1 MKKIPNHLLSNWI
14 NFWVLV
20 FGASVLSI
28 EGHGGESAIILLL
41 TMIFIF
47 LTRTDLDSK
56 YKLNKDEIIFIT
68 LVILFWLL
76 NIVNTIFQ
84 PLGLEFE
91 NTRMALRAID
101 NPMRWILMLPIYF
114 LIRRYNLDWRFVAIG
129 LSIGVF
135 FTVSIA
141 MYEVYILGNTRAT
154 GGMNHVITF
163 GELMV
168 AADLL
173 LWIFMFFAWK
183 KNQKKLALIL
193 LFSSLF
199 AFYGSLLSVTRG
211 AWLAYL
217 FMIIFFA
224 IYIIKLGLFNK
235 KHLFSKP
242 LLLRLFFTLI
252 LFLTVS
258 QTEQFKTIEKRSI
271 DAVEVLS
278 GNSEVNASA
287 ARVDIF
293 RTAIEIARHFPGG
306 VGTDN
311 FRTGGKAV
319 IILDANNNRNIV
331 VKNQDNL
338 VVDYDDL
345 DGNIHRYDWLQSFNK
360 EDGSRIYTSR
370 FRHAHNEWLNVLAE
384 NGLLGFILLTLVF
397 LFPLKVFWQNLTHEN
412 ELVSMYS
419 YCGIVLVICFTIF
432 GQTQSIFTSHAALIF
447 FIFFL
452 YLFFSQIS
460 ILKKH

>member
-1 MKKIPNHLLSNWI
+1 MIKITNNFLSTWI

-20 FGASVLSI
+20 FSATVVSV
-28 EGHGGESAIILLL
+28 EGHGGESALILLL

-47 LTRTDLDSK
+47 FTRTDGSSK
-56 YKLNKDEIIFIT
+56 HKLNRDEIIFIT
-68 LVILFWLL
+68 IVVLFWLL

-91 NTRMALRAID
+91 NIRMALRAID

-114 LIRRYNLDWRFVAIG
+114 LMRRYNLDWRFLSIG

-135 FTVSIA
+135 FTVIIA
-141 MYEVYILGNTRAT
+141 MHEVYILGNMRAT
-154 GGMNHVITF
+154 GGMNHVISF

-183 KNQKKLALIL
+183 QNQKKLAFIL

-199 AFYGSLLSVTRG
+199 AFYGSILSVTRG
-211 AWLAYL
+211 AWLAYA
-217 FMIIFFA
+217 FMLIFFV
-224 IYIIKLGLFNK
+224 IYVIRLGLFNK
-235 KHLFSKP
+235 KYLFSKP
-242 LLLRLFFTLI
+242 VLLRIFFTLI

-271 DAVEVLS
+271 DAVDILS
-278 GNSEVNASA
+278 GNSNVNAATS
-287 ARVDIF
+287 RVDIYK
-293 RTAIEIARHFPGG
+293 TAFEIARHFPAG

-319 IILDANNNRNIV
+319 IILDARENKNIV
-331 VKNQDNL
+331 VKNQNNL
-338 VVDYDDL
+338 VLDYDDL
-345 DGNIHRYDWLQSFNK
+345 DGNIHRYDWLQSFDK
-360 EDGSRIYTSR
+360 EDGSRIFTSR

-384 NGLLGFILLTLVF
+384 NGLLGFILLTFLF
-397 LFPLKVFWQNLTHEN
+397 LFPLKIFWKNITHEN
-412 ELVSMYS
+412 KLVSMYS
-419 YCGIVLVICFTIF
+419 YCGVILVISFTIF

-452 YLFFSQIS
+452 FLFLSQIS